1 MTQCISRYL
10 LDEHQ
15 ELTYLLN
22 KLSEELRS
30 LPVTRN
36 ATQTF
41 ERLEKFCQQIS
52 RTLHAHLEEEEK
64 VLYPALEEHVEGI
77 TTTIERMREARDV
90 GEAAEKAFF
99 DCLKRLAQS
108 GQSREDVVRSG
119 RSYIQWVRGHLLNE
133 NGRLLPLVERRLDAD
148 TQKLVRRAMEDLS
161 RETSARVA
169 ESFPQGQ
176 HS

>member
-1 MTQCISRYL
+1 MTQCITRYL
-10 LDEHQ
+10 LDEHH

-41 ERLEKFCQQIS
+41 ERLEKFCLQIS

-77 TTTIERMREARDV
+77 TATIERMREARDA
-90 GEAAEKAFF
+90 GEEVEKAFF
-99 DCLKRLAQS
+99 DCLKRLTQS
-108 GQSREDVVRSG
+108 GQSREAVVQSG

-148 TQKLVRRAMEDLS
+148 TQKLVRRAMEELT